1 MGAFL
6 LANKALL
13 PEMIIFLMSLIVL
26 MSAVFLPQSKRD
38 ITLLGMTLL
47 TLFFATF
54 ASIWGVPESTQ
65 WLMHKMVVVDHLGT
79 VLKISSYLIGACL
92 CAYAYRSLHEM
103 KMPVGEFYVLTLLSL
118 LGLSVLVSAGNF
130 MTLFVGLE
138 LMSLPL
144 YAMIAMRRQSILA
157 LEAALKYF
165 VIGAIATGI
174 LLYGISLLYGA
185 TQSLSF
191 LEISSAMQGS
201 FASHH
206 LLMTFSLAFIMMGLG
221 FKLGLVPCH
230 MWLPDVYEGAPTIM
244 TMFVATL
251 AKIGAVGMLMRV
263 LLLAMP
269 ALMPEWQPLLM
280 VLIMLSLFLGNVTA
294 VRQTN
299 LKRLLAYSS
308 IAQFGTILLGV
319 LTGTTFG
326 NSATLFYL
334 VSYGITTLAA
344 FALLMCFRREDGSE
358 AVLISDYS
366 GLFKHHPWYAVM
378 FAIVMFSLAGVPP
391 FLGFIAKFQVFQAL
405 MQAGSLGILI
415 YTLLMTVVAAY
426 YYIAVIKV
434 MFFDENT
441 VPLQRISLGLASTV
455 LSLNVV
461 AVLLLG
467 IFPSALLTCIN
478 MFVV

>member
-26 MSAVFLPQSKRD
+26 MAAVFLPAAKRN
-38 ITLLGMTLL
+38 IALLGMTIL
-47 TLFFATF
+47 TLFSAAFA
-54 ASIWGVPESTQ
+54 AIWGAPESTQ
-65 WLMHKMVVVDHLGT
+65 WLFHNTMVVDHMAS
-79 VLKISSYLIGACL
+79 VLKISSYLMGVAF
-92 CAYAYRSLHEM
+92 CAYAYRSLNEM
-103 KMPVGEFYVLTLLSL
+103 KMPVGEFYVLTLLSI
-118 LGLSVLVSAGNF
+118 LGLSVLVSAGHF

-144 YAMIAMRRQSILA
+144 YAMIAMRRQSVLA
-157 LEAALKYF
+157 LEAAVKYF
-165 VIGAIATGI
+165 VIGALATGI

-191 LEISSAMQGS
+191 MEVASVIPAS

-206 LLMTFSLAFIMMGLG
+206 LLMTFALAFIMMGLG

-230 MWLPDVYEGAPTIM
+230 MWLPDVYEGAPTVM

-251 AKIGAVGMLMRV
+251 AKMGAVGMLMRV

-269 ALMPEWQPLLM
+269 ALISEWQPLLM
-280 VLIMLSLFLGNVTA
+280 ILIILSLFLGNVTA

-319 LTGTTFG
+319 LAGTAFG
-326 NSATLFYL
+326 ESATLFYL

-344 FALLMCFRREDGSE
+344 FALLMCFKREDGEE
-358 AVLISDYS
+358 AVLISDYA
-366 GLFKHHPWYAVM
+366 GLLEHHPWYAVM

-405 MQAGSLGILI
+405 MQAGSLWLLI

-434 MFFDENT
+434 MFFDKNT
-441 VPLQRISLGLASTV
+441 VPLQRISLGVAKPL

-461 AVLLLG
+461 AVLFLG
-467 IFPSALLTCIN
+467 VFPSALLTWIN
-478 MFVV
+478 VSIG